1 MKQPLKLTTRQGERI
16 AGVAGLRTPFAKQAT
31 AFHGV
36 PAVDLGKLV
45 VSELLARTDLDP
57 KLIDQLVFGQ
67 VVQMPEAPNIAR
79 EIVLGTGMSVST
91 DAYSV
96 SRACATSFQAVAN
109 VTESIMAGT
118 VDIAIAGGATV
129 LSHFNDSGFW
139 LVGRFLNMD
148 VKTTLKTWTVMETLL
163 GTIAFLIVALASIV
177 F

>member
-16 AGVAGLRTPFAKQAT
+16 AVVAGLRTPFAKQAT

-79 EIVLGTGMSVST
+79 EIVLRSEE
-91 DAYSV
+91 
-96 SRACATSFQAVAN
+96 RR
-109 VTESIMAGT
+109 
-118 VDIAIAGGATV
+118 
-129 LSHFNDSGFW
+129 
-139 LVGRFLNMD
+139 VG
-148 VKTTLKTWTVMETLL
+148 KEC
-163 GTIAFLIVALASIV
+163 
-177 F
+177 

>member
-16 AGVAGLRTPFAKQAT
+16 AVVAGLRTPFAKQAT

-79 EIVLGTGMSVST
+79 EIVLGPTSIGMK
-91 DAYSV
+91 
-96 SRACATSFQAVAN
+96 
-109 VTESIMAGT
+109 
-118 VDIAIAGGATV
+118 
-129 LSHFNDSGFW
+129 LW
-139 LVGRFLNMD
+139 
-148 VKTTLKTWTVMETLL
+148 
-163 GTIAFLIVALASIV
+163 
-177 F
+177 

>member
-16 AGVAGLRTPFAKQAT
+16 AVVAGLRTPFAKQAT

-45 VSELLARTDLDP
+45 VSEMLARTDLDP

-79 EIVLGTGMSVST
+79 EIVLGTGMSVNT

-109 VTESIMAGT
+109 VTE
-118 VDIAIAGGATV
+118 
-129 LSHFNDSGFW
+129 
-139 LVGRFLNMD
+139 
-148 VKTTLKTWTVMETLL
+148 
-163 GTIAFLIVALASIV
+163 
-177 F
+177 